1 MILRILRGLLT
12 GLGAKLTPPAK
23 SEADGPVERYIN
35 KLRAEF
41 KKRRLIDPSTGKLD
55 LRFNPLADDD
65 HVCMPVRNRPGTY
78 VSGVEVGDPSEE
90 LAFLEWLKERG
101 INPPKN
107 NVLRNDGKWRNIGRI
122 DPKYNPM
129 EHTEDL
135 FIPQRNVS

>member
-1 MILRILRGLLT
+1 
-12 GLGAKLTPPAK
+12 
-23 SEADGPVERYIN
+23 
-35 KLRAEF
+35 
-41 KKRRLIDPSTGKLD
+41 
-55 LRFNPLADDD
+55 
-65 HVCMPVRNRPGTY
+65 
-78 VSGVEVGDPSEE
+78 
-90 LAFLEWLKERG
+90 LKERG